1 MFKIIITDIHTMS
14 PDVLK
19 ETGAYLLRL
28 AGCTDPVTHMVH
40 TPMIGN
46 TGSAVNSIPYVVPVP
61 AIPTIETTGTNQ
73 ESADDRYKRLHALQ
87 HPDTVL
93 PANDIIEETLIHVGP
108 KTAREIVQ
116 SQAVERDANGLPWDA
131 RIHTRTRSQTID
143 GVWKLQRGI
152 DTTLVDT
159 VMKEH
164 KQLMALPQGKPAT
177 APIAPPPAPIAP
189 IAPASPSWPSSPT
202 ALAPSVPVT
211 PVAADPVNDPC
222 PADFN
227 TFIAR
232 ISKHIAKG
240 LLGAHQVKAI
250 CEEHGVASLPL
261 VASRPDLIPQIA
273 AAIDLVAGR

>member
-1 MFKIIITDIHTMS
+1 MFKIIITDIHLMS
-14 PDVLK
+14 PNVLK
-19 ETGAYLLRL
+19 ETGAFLLRL
-28 AGCTDPVTHMVH
+28 AGCTDPVAHMVH
-40 TPMIGN
+40 TPMVGN
-46 TGSAVNSIPYVVPVP
+46 TESAVNSVPSIFPIAPVDTGVTKEYVDGCDVSPGTKVLHVPSP
-61 AIPTIETTGTNQ
+61 
-73 ESADDRYKRLHALQ
+73 
-87 HPDTVL
+87 
-93 PANDIIEETLIHVGP
+93 DIIEEELIPVGP
-108 KTAREIVQ
+108 ETAREIVQ
-116 SQAVERDANGLPWDA
+116 SQAIERDANGLPWDA

-152 DTTLVDT
+152 DMTLVDT

-273 AAIDLVAGR
+273 AAIDLVAGG